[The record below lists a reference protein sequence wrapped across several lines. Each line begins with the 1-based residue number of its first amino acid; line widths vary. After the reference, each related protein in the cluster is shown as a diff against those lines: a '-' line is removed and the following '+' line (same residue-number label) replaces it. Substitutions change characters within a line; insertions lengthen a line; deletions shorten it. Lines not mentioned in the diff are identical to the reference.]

1 MPVLHRY
8 RDVTNKNN
16 AGAVVEEQK
25 QVIVFTGMSINT
37 TQVTATYTAGNNRVI
52 GRVFNGDKLLSG

>member
-37 TQVTATYTAGNNRVI
+37 TQVIATYTAGNNKVI
-52 GRVFNGDKLLSG
+52 RRVFNGDKLFSG